1 MKYNFIFYYPSIE
14 SGGLEKNLFFLVNS
28 LSKKNYKVKLL
39 TYANNINLSKFKKK
53 FFFDKN
59 IYLITSNLIRGI
71 NNRYL
76 KYIICSFRL
85 FFFMLTEKGTIVSF
99 QGNILPI
106 AVAKIT
112 GNKIIIRCNT
122 APSKYIDNI
131 FKKYFFKFFY
141 SLSDMILVTSEDFKK
156 EIKKYFNLTSKVHKQ
171 SLDLKDIKKKSKVNL
186 NFGFFKNFRGLK
198 IINIGRLIHQKNQI
212 ILLKAFLE
220 LIKYRKAKLL
230 LIGSGSDEKVLRNFI
245 KQNKIQNLV
254 KIIQFT
260 NNPFKYISLCDIK
273 ILSSRFE
280 GNPNILLETA
290 CLKKLI
296 ISSDCKVGPSEI
308 LQSGKGG
315 ILFKVGDHKE
325 LFSILKKIN
334 VNSNHIKKKINI
346 SYDYVKNN
354 FKKDI
359 SVTFIDLV
367 KKLK

>member
-296 ISSDCKVGPSEI
+296 ISSDCKVGPREI

-315 ILFKVGDHKE
+315 ILFRVGDYKG
-325 LFSILKKIN
+325 LSLILKNIN
-334 VNSNHIKKKINI
+334 INSIHIRKKINI
-346 SYDYVKNN
+346 SYEYVKNN

-359 SVTFIDLV
+359 SGTFINLIN
-367 KKLK
+367 KI